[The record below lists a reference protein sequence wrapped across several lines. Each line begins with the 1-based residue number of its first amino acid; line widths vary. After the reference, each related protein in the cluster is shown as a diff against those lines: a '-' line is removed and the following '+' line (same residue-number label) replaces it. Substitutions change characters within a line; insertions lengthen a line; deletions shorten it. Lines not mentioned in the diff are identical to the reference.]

1 MRLRGRATRSP
12 FVEIASASSRP
23 SSLSL
28 RSSYAGHH
36 ASPFRP
42 RVAVPRVARRAKRGG
57 PGSHHMK
64 LLFLRDFLVLSRC
77 WFNGYQ
83 QKYQQRCQGEEDRS
97 AAPMRSRQPR
107 ALVVYR
113 GRSNYEGSLI
123 ASSRESV
130 FEVGPARAG
139 RLSVPRRALA
149 SRSLKNGW

>member
-1 MRLRGRATRSP
+1 MLGP
-12 FVEIASASSRP
+12 P
-23 SSLSL
+23 
-28 RSSYAGHH
+28 
-36 ASPFRP
+36 RP
-42 RVAVPRVARRAKRGG
+42 RTSGLPRVEQGPSPAIYAARPLRAPPIAQQLDKCGG

-77 WFNGYQ
+77 LFDGYQ

-139 RLSVPRRALA
+139 RLSVPRRTLA
-149 SRSLKNGW
+149 GRRKIGWRSDERSESLLC